1 MADAAAGRAL
11 QGGAGATG
19 RELCHA
25 PSSVPAERR
34 APRAEASARLS
45 LGTGARDLPRVRDAQ
60 LTAL

>member
-1 MADAAAGRAL
+1 M
-11 QGGAGATG
+11 G